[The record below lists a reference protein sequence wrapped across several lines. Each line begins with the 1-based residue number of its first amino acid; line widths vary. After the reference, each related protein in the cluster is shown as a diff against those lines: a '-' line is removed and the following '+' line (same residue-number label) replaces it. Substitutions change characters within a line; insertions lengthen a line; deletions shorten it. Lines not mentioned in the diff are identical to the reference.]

1 MKLTKHKDG
10 KFSLVGMT
18 KEEVSVIHSLVGITS
33 VALDKEEANIY
44 EAVSEFPKI
53 HYVNANT
60 PEYPVLFRK
69 ETK

>member
-1 MKLTKHKDG
+1 MKLTKRKDG

-18 KEEVSVIHSLVGITS
+18 KEEVSVIRSLAGITS
-33 VALDKEEANIY
+33 AGLNKEEANIY
-44 EAVSEFPKI
+44 KAVSEFPNIYYESAGK
-53 HYVNANT
+53 

>member
-1 MKLTKHKDG
+1 MKLTKRKDG

-18 KEEVSVIHSLVGITS
+18 KEEVSVIRSLVGATS
-33 VALDKEEANIY
+33 AHLDNEEANIY

-53 HYVNANT
+53 DYVNAGK
-60 PEYPVLFRK
+60 PEHPVLFRK